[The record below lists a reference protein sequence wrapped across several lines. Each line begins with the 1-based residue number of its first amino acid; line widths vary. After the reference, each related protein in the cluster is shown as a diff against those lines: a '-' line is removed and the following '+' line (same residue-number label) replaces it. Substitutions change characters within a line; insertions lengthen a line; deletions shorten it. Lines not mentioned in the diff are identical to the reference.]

1 MSRYCLVFIA
11 ALLIFCALPACE
23 REINA
28 PEPAPGAPGVTDTEI
43 VLGSS
48 LALEGHASYLG
59 TQTMRG
65 YMCYIKH
72 INQSGGVHGRTIRV
86 IAYDDSYDPPKCLA
100 NTQRLIIDDQV
111 FALFSYVG
119 TPTTVKILPMVKEA
133 RVPLLGMFTGAN
145 ALREPLSR
153 YVINV
158 RASYYQETAAAISHL
173 VKNLGMT
180 KIAVFYQYDAYGF
193 DGLTGTELAL
203 KKYDLAPVA
212 RGSYVRGTQEVEEG
226 LDKIM
231 ASGAQAV
238 VMIGTYGPCAKFV
251 RLASVRGFNPV
262 FYTVSFTGAEELA
275 RRLETTSDIMLIESQ
290 VVPPPEGPESG
301 ELLGSASEYPVLLK
315 RYFPEDKP
323 NFVGLEGYLNA
334 RVLVEG
340 LQRAGRN
347 LTRDGFIDAI
357 ESILDF
363 PLLPYNDLSFGP
375 SDHQGLDKVYF
386 TILRDGSFVLL
397 KDWALIKV
405 KAEGGPSKN
414 QERPSPDGYNGPA
427 E

>member
-1 MSRYCLVFIA
+1 MSRYICAFIA
-11 ALLIFCALPACE
+11 ALIIFCSLPACE
-23 REINA
+23 RKLNLPE
-28 PEPAPGAPGVTDTEI
+28 PEPATPGFSDTEI

-72 INQSGGVHGRTIRV
+72 INENGGIHGRAIRV
-86 IAYDDSYDPPKCLA
+86 IPYDDSYDPPKCLA
-100 NTQRLIIDDQV
+100 NTQRLIINDQV

-133 RVPLLGMFTGAN
+133 KVPLLGMFTGAN

-158 RASYYQETAAAISHL
+158 RASYYQETGAVISHL
-173 VKNLGMT
+173 VQDLGMT

-193 DGLTGTELAL
+193 DGLTGAELAL
-203 KKYDLAPVA
+203 KKYSLAPVA
-212 RGSYVRGTQEVEEG
+212 RGSYVRGTQDIEEG

-238 VMIGTYGPCAKFV
+238 VMIGTYGPCAQFV
-251 RLASVRGFNPV
+251 RLAHSRGFNPV

-275 RRLETTSDIMLIESQ
+275 RRLESPSDIVLIVSQ
-290 VVPPPEGPESG
+290 VVPPPEGPDSG

-315 RYFPEDKP
+315 RYFPDDRP

-340 LQRAGRN
+340 LHRAGRD
-347 LTRDGFIDAI
+347 LTREGFIDAI
-357 ESILDF
+357 ESIQKF

-375 SDHQGLDKVYF
+375 NDHQGFDKVYF
-386 TILRDGSFVLL
+386 TVLRNGSFVLL
-397 KDWALIKV
+397 KDWSLIREKI
-405 KAEGGPSKN
+405 EGRSSQQ
-414 QERPSPDGYNGPA
+414 QEMAIPDGYSRPA

>member
-1 MSRYCLVFIA
+1 LLRYIHALVA
-11 ALLIFCALPACE
+11 ALAIFCLLPACE
-23 REINA
+23 RQLNL
-28 PEPAPGAPGVTDTEI
+28 PEPEPGAPGFTDTEI
-43 VLGSS
+43 ILGSS

-72 INQSGGVHGRTIRV
+72 INESGGIHGRTIRV

-100 NTQRLIIDDQV
+100 NTQRLIIKDQV

-133 RVPLLGMFTGAN
+133 KVPLLGMFTGAN

-158 RASYYQETAAAISHL
+158 RASYYQETGAVISHL
-173 VKNLGMT
+173 VENLGMT

-193 DGLTGTELAL
+193 DGLTGAELAL
-203 KKYDLAPVA
+203 KKYSLAPVA
-212 RGSYVRGTQEVEEG
+212 RGSYVRGAQDIEEG

-238 VMIGTYGPCAKFV
+238 VMIGTYGPCAQFV
-251 RLASVRGFNPV
+251 RLAHSKRFNPV

-275 RRLETTSDIMLIESQ
+275 RRLESPSDIVLIVSQ

-347 LTRDGFIDAI
+347 LTREGFIDAI
-357 ESILDF
+357 ESIQNF
-363 PLLPYNDLSFGP
+363 PLLPYNDLSFTP
-375 SDHQGLDKVYF
+375 SDHQGFDKVYF
-386 TILRDGSFVLL
+386 TILRNGSFVLL
-397 KDWALIKV
+397 KDWSLIKERM
-405 KAEGGPSKN
+405 EGKTSEG
-414 QERPSPDGYNGPA
+414 DG
-427 E
+427 ES